1 LSYSGTAA
9 FHAVLLIWRGP
20 AEGAQDIDA
29 LVAILSTACLISVP
43 LLNWSSTLRKLGASA
58 RELKEINSNYDAKSA
73 EYAEEARDASEFG
86 TRTIVICKCASESD
100 DFGFEQ
106 VNECRAVLL
115 ESRAPSTYVTV
126 FVSSDLGKLC

>member
-1 LSYSGTAA
+1 LLFATLVHGHLWLVAGALVAALSYSGTAA

-73 EYAEEARDASEFG
+73 EYEEEARDASEFG
-86 TRTIVICKCASESD
+86 TRTIVICMFASE
-100 DFGFEQ
+100 FEDLVSQQ
-106 VNECRAVLL
+106 VNE
-115 ESRAPSTYVTV
+115 P
-126 FVSSDLGKLC
+126 